1 MGLRAAFF
9 DVGDTLVEGW
19 DPDYRVKARSALA
32 AHYGERDWYEPFLA
46 AEHEPSDHDVP
57 WRQETIAIMERWLR
71 EQGIDLDELDLERVR
86 SLCSVPLDTVARL
99 TAGAGEALRWCK
111 DRGLSVVLVTN
122 TLWRG
127 DDEVREDWR
136 RFGFGD
142 LIDGVASS
150 HSVGWRKPHPAMFE
164 RALEISGARPEEA
177 FMVGDRL
184 GADVLG
190 AKQVGMRAVLRRV
203 TVGPRQAAVD
213 VEPDAVV
220 TTLHELP
227 GVVQPWL

>member
-19 DPDYRVKARSALA
+19 DPDYRALERKALVGR
-32 AHYGERDWYEPFLA
+32 YGERAWFDAFLQA
-46 AEHEPSDHDVP
+46 RHDPEDHAVP
-57 WRQETIAIMERWLR
+57 WRQETLAIIERWLSGQR
-71 EQGIDLDELDLERVR
+71 ISSGDVDAETVR
-86 SLCSVPLDTVARL
+86 SLCCLPLDTLCRL
-99 TAGAGEALRWCK
+99 TEGAPEALRWCK
-111 DRGLSVVLVTN
+111 SNGLRVVLVTN

-136 RFGFGD
+136 HFGLAD
-142 LIDGVASS
+142 AIDGVASS

-164 RALEISGARPEEA
+164 RALALAGARPEEA

-190 AKQVGMRAVLRRV
+190 AQRLEIRAVLRQ
-203 TVGPRQAAVD
+203 TAGPAPQLRTD
-213 VEPDAVV
+213 VVPDAVV
-220 TTLHELP
+220 GSLTELP
-227 GVVQPWL
+227 DAVRPWL